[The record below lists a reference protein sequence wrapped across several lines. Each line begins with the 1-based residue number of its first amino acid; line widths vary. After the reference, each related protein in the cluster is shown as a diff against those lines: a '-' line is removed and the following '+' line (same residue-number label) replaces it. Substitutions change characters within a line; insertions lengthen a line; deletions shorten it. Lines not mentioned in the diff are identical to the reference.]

1 MLNCMRVPMLLLAA
15 FAVTLPSIPARA
27 QDSARASIMQAYQ
40 LWRGGQ
46 PKAAIATLE
55 PMLRQETLSFTEAE
69 RGAAWDLLGSSYQDL
84 EIFDRARQA
93 YGKAVQTLRSVPSAQ
108 AQYAA
113 TLNNFA
119 TLEQTLGEKASAR
132 ALSEKAR
139 HIYEQ
144 LGDPAGIAI
153 ASTNLAGIACA
164 QKDFKTARRLLATA
178 LEEAQTTTQ
187 LKDDDYATMYAVR
200 SALALDDGKNEEAIS
215 SIEQAIDRWTHGHG
229 PSYFMLATGY
239 LLRARALAKSGDYA
253 RALADAQHALA
264 IDDVAMGR
272 NTLGYLTAETE
283 YAQILRASGAKAQ
296 ASRLKKEASSALADL
311 ESRQC
316 NGCTIDA
323 NGFR

>member
-1 MLNCMRVPMLLLAA
+1 MLDCMRVPMLVLAA
-15 FAVTLPSIPARA
+15 FALTLPDIPARA
-27 QDSARASIMQAYQ
+27 QDSARAFIMQAYQ

-46 PKAAIATLE
+46 PRAAIAILD
-55 PMLRQETLSFTEAE
+55 PMLRQDTLSFTEGE

-144 LGDPAGIAI
+144 LGDPAGMAI

-178 LEEAQTTTQ
+178 LEEAQSSTQ
-187 LKDDDYATMYAVR
+187 WKDDDYATLYAVR
-200 SALALDDGKNEEAIS
+200 SALALHDGKNEEAIA
-215 SIEQAIDRWTHGHG
+215 SIQQAIARWTRGHG

-239 LLRARALAKSGDYA
+239 LLRAKAWAKSGDYA

-264 IDDVAMGR
+264 IDDVAIGR

-283 YAQILRASGAKAQ
+283 YAQILRASGAKEQ
-296 ASRLKKEASSALADL
+296 ASRLKKEASSALAQL

>member
-46 PKAAIATLE
+46 PKAAIAILE
-55 PMLRQETLSFTEAE
+55 PMLRQDTLGFTEGE

-113 TLNNFA
+113 ALNNFA
-119 TLEQTLGEKASAR
+119 TLEQTLGEKDSAK
-132 ALSEKAR
+132 ALSKKAER
-139 HIYEQ
+139 LDEQ

-164 QKDFKTARRLLATA
+164 QKDFKTARRSLATA
-178 LEEAQTTTQ
+178 IKEAQATTQ

-200 SALALDDGKNEEAIS
+200 SALALHDGKNEEAIS
-215 SIEQAIDRWTHGHG
+215 SIQQAIDRWTHGHG

-239 LLRARALAKSGDYA
+239 LLRAKAWAKSGEYA

-264 IDDVAMGR
+264 IDEVAIGR

-283 YAQILRASGAKAQ
+283 YAQILRASGAKEQ
-296 ASRLKKEASSALADL
+296 ASRLKEASTALAEL